1 MNAPMLW
8 HLHANAVLCDTV
20 NETDDQR
27 AYVAAHE
34 AVLISWLQELHN
46 YKSSVILEREVGM
59 IRMNGWRYGQY
70 KGKPAEAKLFTAAL
84 WY

>member
-59 IRMNGWRYGQY
+59 DDVMDNTRASLLRLSFSRLLYGIN
-70 KGKPAEAKLFTAAL
+70 
-84 WY
+84 